1 MIARA
6 AQLNT
11 SSSQWPTYHWSCS
24 YTEYKYLQ
32 PFPPA
37 PFVSS
42 LLSQNNSRVRPSS
55 SILLQRA
62 PPSPFSA
69 CIGTTSRSTGFI
81 ALSALL
87 TPL

>member
-24 YTEYKYLQ
+24 YTEYKYPQ

-37 PFVSS
+37 PFCF
-42 LLSQNNSRVRPSS
+42 LPLSQNNSRVRPSS

-62 PPSPFSA
+62 PPLS
-69 CIGTTSRSTGFI
+69 ILGLHRHHQQEHRVLSRY
-81 ALSALL
+81 
-87 TPL
+87 PLC